1 MSSVF
6 VSPVDLAA
14 VNALSADSLIAHLGI
29 EFTAAG
35 EGRRGEI
42 GKGCDE

>member
-29 EFTAAG
+29 EFTAAPSQLGSPAAG
-35 EGRRGEI
+35 EMR
-42 GKGCDE
+42 